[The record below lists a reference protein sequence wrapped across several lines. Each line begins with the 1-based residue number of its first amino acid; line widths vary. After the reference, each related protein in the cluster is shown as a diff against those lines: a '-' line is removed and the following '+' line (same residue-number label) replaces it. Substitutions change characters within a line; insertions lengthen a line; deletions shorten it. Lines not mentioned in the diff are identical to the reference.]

1 MLEGVDLV
9 AEVRTAVPAAAMT
22 RTLRDEVRAIDRAV
36 PLRFE
41 TLSGRIRD
49 SLTTER
55 VVAIVSS
62 VLTAVALL
70 LASIGL
76 YGLMAYAVWRRTGEI
91 GIRMSLGASAQTVLW
106 MILGESLVL
115 AGLGAATG
123 IAGSLALGRFMA
135 GLLHGVSAS
144 DPVALSAAT
153 LLMVCV
159 SALAGYVPA
168 RRASRV
174 DPAIA
179 LRQQ

>member
-1 MLEGVDLV
+1 
-9 AEVRTAVPAAAMT
+9 
-22 RTLRDEVRAIDRAV
+22 LRDEVRAIDRAV
-36 PLRFE
+36 PLRIE
-41 TLSGRIRD
+41 TLTGRIRD

-70 LASIGL
+70 LASTGL
-76 YGLMAYAVWRRTGEI
+76 YGLMAYAVWRRTNEI
-91 GIRMSLGASAQTVLW
+91 GIRMSLGASGQTVLW

-115 AGLGAATG
+115 AGVGAVTG
-123 IAGSLALGRFMA
+123 VAGSLALGRFMA

-144 DPVALSAAT
+144 DPAALAAAT

-168 RRASRV
+168 RRASRL